1 MDYFDYIGAAGILVW
16 ISSVFMVTQ
25 LFLGFKLTDLSSLL
39 QFITAT
45 FDSTLTSIEE
55 TYETF
60 RENEGGAI
68 SKFIGSYVRD

>member
-25 LFLGFKLTDLSSLL
+25 LFLGLKLTDLSSLL
-39 QFITAT
+39 QFITTA

-60 RENEGGAI
+60 R
-68 SKFIGSYVRD
+68 

>member
-25 LFLGFKLTDLSSLL
+25 LFLGLKLTDLSSLL

-60 RENEGGAI
+60 REN
-68 SKFIGSYVRD
+68 

>member
-16 ISSVFMVTQ
+16 VSSVFMVTQ

-39 QFITAT
+39 QFITSA
-45 FDSTLTSIEE
+45 FDSTWASLEQ

-60 RENEGGAI
+60 R
-68 SKFIGSYVRD
+68 

>member
-16 ISSVFMVTQ
+16 VSSVFMVTQ

-39 QFITAT
+39 QFITAG
-45 FDSTLTSIEE
+45 FDSTWSSLEK

-60 RENEGGAI
+60 R
-68 SKFIGSYVRD
+68 

>member
-16 ISSVFMVTQ
+16 VSSVFMVTQ

-39 QFITAT
+39 QFITSI
-45 FDSTLTSIEE
+45 FDSTWASLEQ

-60 RENEGGAI
+60 R
-68 SKFIGSYVRD
+68 